1 MAIIRTIK
9 ASGLFSVSLI
19 VTVKKREQTISGSF
33 PSSSKSLK
41 SGILLSR
48 SISLTDPQMLCHDE
62 PRHRTLHTYALFSRV
77 FKVIKKVYTV
87 FYTATFDRFSAY
99 PVHFF

>member
-1 MAIIRTIK
+1 MTIIRTIK

-62 PRHRTLHTYALFSRV
+62 PHPLPSHERYHGLRPDSELLLFWQDQISL
-77 FKVIKKVYTV
+77 
-87 FYTATFDRFSAY
+87 
-99 PVHFF
+99 P